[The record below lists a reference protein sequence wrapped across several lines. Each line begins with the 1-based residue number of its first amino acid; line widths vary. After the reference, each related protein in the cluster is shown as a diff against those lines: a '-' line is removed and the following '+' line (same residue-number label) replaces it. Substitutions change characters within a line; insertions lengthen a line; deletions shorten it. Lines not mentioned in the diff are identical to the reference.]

1 MVVFVFRMEITG
13 GPDGVFADRGAIGTG
28 LVFRRSEVGEIAEL
42 AVAHGKHGE
51 FEGFVDVRAAFGERV
66 VGVVAAD
73 DAVYA
78 ADGACVRNDDFNVER
93 GVEEKSDLVA
103 RVCRHGA
110 RKDEEAAGADS
121 PGGEGVSHVFVAAF
135 EIEPGV
141 GRIEEAG
148 NADGG
153 VGQETQKFSS
163 AVFEFRLKE
172 TADHAAGE
180 GKVVGRHVDAADHL
194 FWKDGTVDP

>member
-1 MVVFVFRMEITG
+1 MT
-13 GPDGVFADRGAIGTG
+13 
-28 LVFRRSEVGEIAEL
+28 
-42 AVAHGKHGE
+42 
-51 FEGFVDVRAAFGERV
+51 
-66 VGVVAAD
+66 
-73 DAVYA
+73 
-78 ADGACVRNDDFNVER
+78 
-93 GVEEKSDLVA
+93 
-103 RVCRHGA
+103 
-110 RKDEEAAGADS
+110 
-121 PGGEGVSHVFVAAF
+121 HVFVAAF
-135 EIEPGV
+135 EVEPGV

-194 FWKDGTVDP
+194 FGKDGTVDP